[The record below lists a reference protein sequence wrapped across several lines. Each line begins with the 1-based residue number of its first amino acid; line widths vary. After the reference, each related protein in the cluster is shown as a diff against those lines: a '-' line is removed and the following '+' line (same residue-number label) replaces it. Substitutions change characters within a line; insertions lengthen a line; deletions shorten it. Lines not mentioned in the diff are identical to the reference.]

1 MTMNILVCISN
12 VPDTTSKIEFTA
24 DSKLFNT
31 EGVQFIINPYD
42 EFGLTK
48 AIKLRE
54 EHGGKVTVIH
64 LGNAS
69 SEPTLRK
76 ALAIGA
82 DQAIR
87 IDSESKDSFGI
98 AKELAKV
105 ISEQDFDLIIT
116 GRESIDYNN
125 GAVPGMLAAILDLP
139 FVNACTGFTLNGD
152 SANMEREIEGG
163 KEFVKA
169 SLPIII
175 AGQKGLVEESDLLIP
190 NMRGIMTARTK
201 PLTVVNSNGINDKS
215 KSISFEK
222 PAAKQACKIL
232 EAGQEKE
239 LVSLLQ
245 EAKVI

>member
-1 MTMNILVCISN
+1 MNILVCISN
-12 VPDTTSKIEFTA
+12 VPDTTSKIEFTS
-24 DSKLFNT
+24 DSTAFNI

-54 EHGGKVTVIH
+54 EHGAKVIVIH
-64 LGNAS
+64 LGEAS

-87 IDSESKDSFGI
+87 IDSESKDSFGV
-98 AKELAKV
+98 ARELAEV

-139 FVNACTGFTLNGD
+139 FVNACTGFKLNGE

-169 SLPIII
+169 SLPLII

-201 PLTVVNSNGINDKS
+201 PLTVVNSNRVADKS

-222 PAAKQACKIL
+222 PAVKQACKMV
-232 EAGQEKE
+232 EAGKEKE
-239 LVSLLQ
+239 LVSLLHQ

>member
-1 MTMNILVCISN
+1 MNILVCISN
-12 VPDTTSKIEFTA
+12 VPDTTSKIEFSN
-24 DSKLFNT
+24 DSTTFIT
-31 EGVQFIINPYD
+31 DGIQFIINPYD

-64 LGNAS
+64 MGLSS

-82 DQAIR
+82 DEAIR
-87 IDSESKDSFGI
+87 IDAEAKDSFSV
-98 AKELAKV
+98 AKELSIAIEKN
-105 ISEQDFDLIIT
+105 QFDLIIM

-125 GAVPGMLAAILDLP
+125 GAVPGMLSELTNLP
-139 FVNACTGFTLNGD
+139 FVNACTAFSYDGTK
-152 SANMEREIEGG
+152 AKMEREIEGG
-163 KEFVKA
+163 KEFVNA
-169 SLPIII
+169 SLPLII

-201 PLTVVNSNGINDKS
+201 PLTVLDNNDTNVMNSS
-215 KSISFEK
+215 LSFKK
-222 PAAKQACKIL
+222 PTPKQACKMI

-239 LVSLLQ
+239 LLTLLHQ

>member
-1 MTMNILVCISN
+1 MNILVCISN
-12 VPDTTSKIEFTA
+12 VPDTTSKIEFTS
-24 DSKLFNT
+24 DSTAFNT
-31 EGVQFIINPYD
+31 DGVQFIINPYD

-64 LGNAS
+64 LGPAA

-82 DQAIR
+82 DEAVR
-87 IDSESKDSFGI
+87 IDSAPKDSFTV
-98 AKELAKV
+98 AQELSKV
-105 ISEQDFDLIIT
+105 ISEQEFDLIIT

-139 FVNACTGFTLNGD
+139 FVNACTGLVLDGN

-169 SLPIII
+169 SLPLII

-190 NMRGIMTARTK
+190 NMRGIMTARSK
-201 PLTVVNSNGINDKS
+201 PLKVVDPNGVS
-215 KSISFEK
+215 EKSISVAFEK
-222 PAAKQACKIL
+222 PAAKQACKMI

-239 LVSLLQ
+239 LVSLLHQ

>member
-1 MTMNILVCISN
+1 MNILVCISN
-12 VPDTTSKIEFTA
+12 VPDTTSKIEFTS
-24 DSKLFNT
+24 DSTAFNT

-64 LGNAS
+64 LGEVS

-87 IDSESKDSFGI
+87 IDSEPKDSFSV
-98 AKELAKV
+98 AQELAKV

-139 FVNACTGFTLNGD
+139 FVNACTGFELSND
-152 SANMEREIEGG
+152 IANMEREIEGG

-169 SLPIII
+169 SLPLII

-201 PLTVVNSNGINDKS
+201 PLTVVGSNGIADKS
-215 KSISFEK
+215 KSILFEK
-222 PAAKQACKIL
+222 PAAKQACKMV

-239 LVSLLQ
+239 LVSLLHH

>member
-1 MTMNILVCISN
+1 MNILVCISN
-12 VPDTTSKIEFTA
+12 VPDTT
-24 DSKLFNT
+24 FNT

-54 EHGGKVTVIH
+54 VHGGKVTVIH
-64 LGNAS
+64 LGEAS

-87 IDSESKDSFGI
+87 IDSEPKDSFSV
-98 AKELAKV
+98 AQELAKV
-105 ISEQDFDLIIT
+105 IAEQDFDLIIT

-139 FVNACTGFTLNGD
+139 FVNACTGFELSND
-152 SANMEREIEGG
+152 IANMEREIEGG

-169 SLPIII
+169 SLPLII

-201 PLTVVNSNGINDKS
+201 PLTVVGSNGIADKS

-222 PAAKQACKIL
+222 PAAKQACKMV

-239 LVSLLQ
+239 LVSLLHH

>member
-1 MTMNILVCISN
+1 MNILVCISN
-12 VPDTTSKIEFTA
+12 VPDTTSKIEFTS
-24 DSKLFNT
+24 DSTAFNT

-54 EHGGKVTVIH
+54 VHGGKVTVIH
-64 LGNAS
+64 LGEAS

-87 IDSESKDSFGI
+87 IDSEPKDSF
-98 AKELAKV
+98 AVAQELAKV

-139 FVNACTGFTLNGD
+139 FVNACTGFELSND
-152 SANMEREIEGG
+152 IANMEREIEGG
-163 KEFVKA
+163 KVFVKA
-169 SLPIII
+169 SLPLII

-201 PLTVVNSNGINDKS
+201 PLTVVGSNGIADKS

-222 PAAKQACKIL
+222 PAAKQACKMV

-239 LVSLLQ
+239 LVSLLHH